1 MSAKFS
7 QKLINDTIA
16 YFKKRWNLEIT
27 SDEAE
32 GFLLSFADLYGCFSE
47 DKGE

>member
-7 QKLINDTIA
+7 QKLINDTVV

-27 SDEAE
+27 SEEAE
-32 GFLLSFADLYGCFSE
+32 GFLLSLADLFLAM
-47 DKGE
+47 DRGE